1 MHGSWPTSAS
11 MEQLLLRALQN
22 IPNCALHDPILELS
36 VYPTEGK
43 GSSSGIGIGVASNGW
58 QLLLLALNAQA
69 ALGGEM
75 HAPHHVMF
83 TPVERV
89 LAHLLGLLVTIFG
102 RDIYPRLVLLLP
114 DLVAPVCISC
124 NL

>member
-1 MHGSWPTSAS
+1 V
-11 MEQLLLRALQN
+11 L
-22 IPNCALHDPILELS
+22 I
-36 VYPTEGK
+36 
-43 GSSSGIGIGVASNGW
+43 
-58 QLLLLALNAQA
+58 AQA

-89 LAHLLGLLVTIFG
+89 LAHLLGLLVTVFG
-102 RDIYPRLVLLLP
+102 RDIYPCLVLLLS

>member
-1 MHGSWPTSAS
+1 MRVG
-11 MEQLLLRALQN
+11 
-22 IPNCALHDPILELS
+22 D
-36 VYPTEGK
+36 G
-43 GSSSGIGIGVASNGW
+43 GGSSGIGGGVASNGW
-58 QLLLLALNAQA
+58 QLFFLALNAQA

-75 HAPHHVMF
+75 HAPRHLMF

-114 DLVAPVCISC
+114 AFVAPVCTSC